1 MSYNPDDDLYE
12 AEPKLLSIPFECFP
26 AFPKFP
32 TFPTF
37 FNPPIAPPNYD
48 LIMAGNTRY
57 HRLPEEPR
65 VSMESSTGGDLDA
78 GDLLL
83 DPLRNDESP
92 TSSKG
97 ERKFSCHPTL
107 ILRLLATCILSI
119 SFILFVVDHRPRS
132 LSAIILVSFVVARNV
147 IVIIHHIV
155 SQHIRV
161 HIEFRNRQ
169 PRVRAPKRSV
179 PEWLK
184 QGWFHLL
191 LDLVLFANLLITT
204 IIATQGSRN
213 WYRWNA
219 GNLVVPACVL
229 AYVGK

>member
-1 MSYNPDDDLYE
+1 MSYDPDDDLYT

-26 AFPKFP
+26 AFP

-37 FNPPIAPPNYD
+37 FNPPTAPPNYD

-57 HRLPEEPR
+57 HRIPEETR
-65 VSMESSTGGDLDA
+65 VSLESSTGGDLDS

-83 DPLRNDESP
+83 DPLRNDESHALP
-92 TSSKG
+92 KES
-97 ERKFSCHPTL
+97 KFSCHPTL
-107 ILRLLATCILSI
+107 ILRLLATIILTI
-119 SFILFVVDHRPRS
+119 SFILFVIDHRPRS
-132 LSAIILVSFVVARNV
+132 LSAIILVSFVVARNALV
-147 IVIIHHIV
+147 IVHHIV

-161 HIEFRNRQ
+161 RIEFRNRQ
-169 PRVRAPKRSV
+169 PRVRTPKKNV

-184 QGWFHLL
+184 QGWFHLI
-191 LDLVLFANLLITT
+191 LDLVLFAVLLITT

-213 WYRWNA
+213 WYPWVA
-219 GNLVVPACVL
+219 GKLVVPACVL